1 MGRMQK
7 ELGLLENMG
16 CPWNKLTDSM
26 TPGSSVELPAV
37 VDLDKDSEFWHPV
50 SWGMRVF
57 SKFHSL
63 HVAYE
68 RKEDLEMTLI
78 L

>member
-1 MGRMQK
+1 MGY
-7 ELGLLENMG
+7 
-16 CPWNKLTDSM
+16 PWNKLTDSM

-37 VDLDKDSEFWHPV
+37 VDSDKDSEFWHPI
-50 SWGMRVF
+50 SWGMRIF

-68 RKEDLEMTLI
+68 GKEHLEMTLI